1 MRAFHN
7 RGNRISTGV
16 EFISINVFSQITIP
30 NLEQQVAEEHVS
42 IEQMEVGNTEELGIQ
57 TEDVTPQPLAV
68 VFPEDVEQEWE
79 RQQANLDAFSK
90 KLLET
95 KNSLL
100 NQRRLVFKAIK
111 TIVLDLQLKKSHIY
125 TI

>member
-68 VFPEDVEQEWE
+68 VFPEDVEQ
-79 RQQANLDAFSK
+79 
-90 KLLET
+90 
-95 KNSLL
+95 
-100 NQRRLVFKAIK
+100 
-111 TIVLDLQLKKSHIY
+111 
-125 TI
+125 